1 MKLYFSPGACSFVPH
16 TLLEI
21 AGEPF
26 EASMVKLHKG
36 EHFSAEYKA
45 INPRSQVP
53 VLVDGDQVI
62 TQIVAI
68 VGHLDQRYPQFGFIP
83 RESLARTRMLETLA
97 WMNNTV
103 HPTFTHVFMPHK
115 FTDSDAAK
123 VELKSFNTRL
133 YQGHMAELNTLVKQ
147 AADAGQPYLAGDRFG
162 PLDAYALT
170 LVRWGGIAGIDPETS
185 PASWALV
192 QRIAQ
197 LPPVARAIE
206 RERLQL
212 NLFQPAPVH
221 P

>member
-1 MKLYFSPGACSFVPH
+1 
-16 TLLEI
+16 
-21 AGEPF
+21 
-26 EASMVKLHKG
+26 
-36 EHFSAEYKA
+36 
-45 INPRSQVP
+45 
-53 VLVDGDQVI
+53 
-62 TQIVAI
+62 
-68 VGHLDQRYPQFGFIP
+68 
-83 RESLARTRMLETLA
+83 
-97 WMNNTV
+97 
-103 HPTFTHVFMPHK
+103 
-115 FTDSDAAK
+115 
-123 VELKSFNTRL
+123 
-133 YQGHMAELNTLVKQ
+133 MAELNTLVKQ